1 MITELSR
8 VSPISKLTKILKVP
22 KSTYY
27 YRKLNKLTPNKIKRD
42 KLSKLIYEIWLRS
55 HKRYGAPK
63 IHQELI
69 KSGEFHSL
77 KHIQNLMREKD
88 IKGIP
93 LGSENALQIM
103 AEGELCRVWRERKG
117 HEFGPVLVCKE
128 VLK

>member
-8 VSPISKLTKILKVP
+8 VHPISKLTKVLKVP

-27 YRKLNKLTPNKIKRD
+27 YRKLNKLTVNKIQRE

-69 KSGEFHSL
+69 KLGEFHSL

-88 IKGIP
+88 IRSITVKKFKPQGGNKYI
-93 LGSENALQIM
+93 EEKKIW
-103 AEGELCRVWRERKG
+103 V
-117 HEFGPVLVCKE
+117 EFSKYNKLPF
-128 VLK
+128 